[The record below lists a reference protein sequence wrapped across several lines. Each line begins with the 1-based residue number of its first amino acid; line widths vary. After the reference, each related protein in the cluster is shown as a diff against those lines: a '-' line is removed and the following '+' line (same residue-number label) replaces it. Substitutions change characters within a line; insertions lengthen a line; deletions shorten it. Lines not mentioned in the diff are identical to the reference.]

1 MKEMRLMQIIGDIDE
16 KYIDEAAPG
25 EQKQKALRFA
35 PWVRYVGIAACA
47 ALVFGV
53 GIFTINQQRGSIVNT
68 PAQSGAS
75 TNEAT
80 DASELVQYV
89 NPFAEYD
96 TLEEAES
103 AVGFD
108 ITVPDSYGDYS
119 ELSYMVVGG
128 EMLEVQYYDAGEN
141 RGMYIRKAPGSD
153 DISGDINQ
161 YDDIREIQVGGN
173 TVTIKGSGDE
183 FSLALWVSGDY
194 SYSVS
199 VSSGLSENAL
209 KEIIEKIQ

>member
-1 MKEMRLMQIIGDIDE
+1 MQIIGDIDE

-25 EQKQKALRFA
+25 EQNQKALRFA

-47 ALVFGV
+47 ALVIGV

-119 ELSYMVVGG
+119 ELSFMVVGG

-153 DISGDINQ
+153 DISGDFNQ

-173 TVTIKGSGDE
+173 TVTIKGSGGE

-209 KEIIEKIQ
+209 RKIIEKIK

>member
-1 MKEMRLMQIIGDIDE
+1 MKEMRLMKIIGDIDE

-25 EQKQKALRFA
+25 GQKQKAVRFA
-35 PWVRYVGIAACA
+35 PWVRYAGIAACA
-47 ALVFGV
+47 ALVFGA
-53 GIFTINQQRGSIVNT
+53 GIFAINQQRGSIVDT
-68 PAQSGAS
+68 PVQSGAG
-75 TNEAT
+75 TNEAADT
-80 DASELVQYV
+80 SELVQYV

-96 TLEEAES
+96 TLEEAER

-141 RGMYIRKAPGSD
+141 RGMYIRKAPGSE
-153 DISGDINQ
+153 DISGDFNQ

-173 TVTIKGSGDE
+173 TVTIKGSGGE
-183 FSLALWVSGDY
+183 FSLALWISGDY
-194 SYSVS
+194 SYAAS
-199 VSSGLSENAL
+199 VSSGISENAL